1 MPYTVSCSPAPR
13 RGFRRSAP
21 KHHCHYQRLHVAVL
35 LSLIRRE
42 RIEIYPDRMVWNK
55 TYFGITRSNAA
66 PLADVLGADWSEG
79 EQKGRS
85 KTPDHVELVVG
96 QFES

>member
-1 MPYTVSCSPAPR
+1 
-13 RGFRRSAP
+13 
-21 KHHCHYQRLHVAVL
+21 VAVL